1 MLQTAARKVL
11 ATYLSESRIPVLSE
25 IGIAESEYAK
35 TKDPVFVTLYKDG
48 KVVASSGRIHAK
60 NESTAKEMVENALL
74 CLKDPRISALVST
87 VADLENVRIR
97 VDVLPPSKRRV
108 LAKISDL
115 DPKKEGLIFL
125 AQGLNKLSV
134 LLPGIA
140 NIASSP
146 EELLSI
152 AIKKASIDA
161 STLSDGDYVVYGV
174 QTEVFSDF

>member
-11 ATYLSESRIPVLSE
+11 ETYLSENRIPALSE

-35 TKDPVFVTLYKDG
+35 TKDPAFVTLYKDG

-60 NESTAKEMVENALL
+60 NESTAKEMVENALS
-74 CLKDPRISALVST
+74 CLKDPRISGLVAGAS
-87 VADLENVRIR
+87 DLENVRIR

-115 DPKKEGLIFL
+115 DVKKEGVIFL
-125 AQGLNKLSV
+125 AQGLNRLAV
-134 LLPGIA
+134 LLPGIT
-140 NIASSP
+140 NIASKG

-152 AIKKASIDA
+152 AIKKAGCDA
-161 STLSDGDYVVYGV
+161 SKLSEGDYVVYGI